1 MGYIYMI
8 TAKEAKAKAEKAKE
22 VMGERELLY
31 IEKVIIKAASEG
43 EETAWFEK
51 PISKSVIKKLTELGY
66 EVSSRSLHYL
76 DGATGQGYY
85 VSWSD

>member
-1 MGYIYMI
+1 MI
-8 TAKEAKAKAEKAKE
+8 TAKEAKVKTEKA
-22 VMGERELLY
+22 REATGGQELSY

-51 PISKSVIKKLTELGY
+51 PISKGVIKKLTELGY
-66 EVSSRSLHYL
+66 EVSSRPIQYC
-76 DGATGQGYY
+76 DVVTRQRYY